1 MFKPGG
7 WTPAEV
13 AKNFDSVLAEHMMPP
28 GMDIRLNK
36 PGKKDEAKKS

>member
-7 WTPAEV
+7 WTPEEV

-28 GMDIRLNK
+28 GMDIKLNK
-36 PGKKDEAKKS
+36 PEKKEEKKA